1 MKIFNKKLKK
11 NNSIFFIAEIG
22 VNHCGN
28 LKLAKKMILAAK
40 SANADAV
47 KFQTF
52 KADEFIKKNTPKVKY
67 QKKNSKNKE
76 SHFDMIKKLELSD
89 RSHLKLIK
97 YCKKININFL
107 STPYNK
113 KSAQYLNKIGCK
125 VIKTASADIVD
136 LELHEYLARKNKTVL
151 ISTGM
156 SNLKEIEQCVNI
168 YKKYKN
174 KKFILLHC
182 VSSYPTSHKSINL
195 LSLKTISSKFNCL
208 VGFSDHS
215 QGSFASMASVALGGV
230 VVEKHFTTSKKLSG
244 PDHKTSCLPNEFK
257 KLVED
262 VNNFKKILGSEE
274 KKCQPEEKEMKLISR
289 KSLTLNKS
297 LNKGEIIESNFLTLK
312 RPGNGLY
319 YINLKKIVGKKA
331 RKNLHKDHQ
340 INFKDLI

>member
-1 MKIFNKKLKK
+1 MRIFNKKLKK
-11 NNSIFFIAEIG
+11 NSSIFFIAEIG
-22 VNHCGN
+22 VNHCGD

-40 SANADAV
+40 YANADAV

-52 KADEFIKKNTPKVKY
+52 KAEEFIKKDTPKVKY

-89 RSHLKLIK
+89 KSHLELIK
-97 YCKKININFL
+97 YCKNLINFL

-113 KSAQYLNKIGCK
+113 KYLNRIGCK

-136 LELHEYLARKNKTVL
+136 LELHEYLAKKNNTVL

-168 YKKYKN
+168 YKTYKN

-182 VSSYPTSHKSINL
+182 VSSYPSSNESVNL

-208 VGFSDHS
+208 VGYSDHS

-230 VVEKHFTTSKKLSG
+230 VIEKHFTTSKR
-244 PDHKTSCLPNEFK
+244 LPYQIK
-257 KLVED
+257 KHLV
-262 VNNFKKILGSEE
+262 
-274 KKCQPEEKEMKLISR
+274 CQM
-289 KSLTLNKS
+289 SL
-297 LNKGEIIESNFLTLK
+297 
-312 RPGNGLY
+312 
-319 YINLKKIVGKKA
+319 
-331 RKNLHKDHQ
+331 KN
-340 INFKDLI
+340 

>member
-1 MKIFNKKLKK
+1 MRIFNKKLKK
-11 NNSIFFIAEIG
+11 NSSIFFIAEIG
-22 VNHCGN
+22 VNHCGD

-40 SANADAV
+40 YANADAV

-52 KADEFIKKNTPKVKY
+52 KAEEFIKKDTPKVKY

-89 RSHLKLIK
+89 KSHLELIK
-97 YCKKININFL
+97 YCKKLKINFL

-113 KSAQYLNKIGCK
+113 KSAQYLNRIGCK

-136 LELHEYLARKNKTVL
+136 LELHEYLAKKNNTVL

-168 YKKYKN
+168 YKTYKN

-182 VSSYPTSHKSINL
+182 VSSYPSSNESVNL

-208 VGFSDHS
+208 VGYSDHS

-230 VVEKHFTTSKKLSG
+230 VIEKHFTTSKRLPG
-244 PDHKTSCLPNEFK
+244 PDQKTSCLPNEFK

-262 VNNFKKILGSEE
+262 VNNFNLILGSKN

-289 KSLTLNKS
+289 KSLTLKNS
-297 LNKGEIIESNFLTLK
+297 LKKGEIIKLSHLTLK
-312 RPGNGLY
+312 DLE
-319 YINLKKIVGKKA
+319 
-331 RKNLHKDHQ
+331 KDF
-340 INFKDLI
+340 II